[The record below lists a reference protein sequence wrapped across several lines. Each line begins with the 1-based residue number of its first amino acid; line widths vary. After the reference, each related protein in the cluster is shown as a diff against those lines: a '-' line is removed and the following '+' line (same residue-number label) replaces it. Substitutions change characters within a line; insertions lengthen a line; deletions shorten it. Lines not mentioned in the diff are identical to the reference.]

1 MKLFGFGA
9 ASTGARGEEMAARW
23 YRRRGWTVLDQNYR
37 TRQGEL
43 DLVVSRQG
51 VLAFVEV
58 KTRTGQPLGR
68 PCEAVDARKQQRII
82 AAASY
87 YLMCHPQREEPTIR
101 FDVLEVWPDR
111 REEERFNCIENA
123 FGL

>member
-68 PCEAVDARKQQRII
+68 PCEAVDFRKQQRLI
-82 AAASY
+82 AAAGC
-87 YLMCHPQREEPTIR
+87 YLLCHPQREEPTIR
-101 FDVLEVWPDR
+101 FDVMEVWPDR
-111 REEERFNCIENA
+111 DGEDRFNCIENA